1 MKLVQK
7 VLLVFALL
15 LVIGGIVGYTKSDSV
30 ASLIA
35 GGVSG
40 VAILLSCWLYGS
52 RPLVGFGL
60 GLIVSLA
67 LLGRFGS
74 EAVKKGLVM
83 WPGGVVIFFSV
94 VTIVVLVADFLKE
107 RENSSAEQLAPV
119 EDEAAAAEA
128 GKAEA
133 EDEAS
138 SEDA

>member
-107 RENSSAEQLAPV
+107 RESSSAEQLAPV
-119 EDEAAAAEA
+119 EDDAAAEQA
-128 GKAEA
+128 GNAEA
-133 EDEAS
+133 EDEAPAD
-138 SEDA
+138 EA

>member
-35 GGVSG
+35 GGSSG
-40 VAILLSCWLYGS
+40 VAIFLSCWLYGS
-52 RPLVGFGL
+52 RPQFGFGL

-67 LLGRFGS
+67 LLGRFGINALD
-74 EAVKKGLVM
+74 EGLKLM
-83 WPGGVVIFFSV
+83 PGGVIIFFSV
-94 VTIVVLVADFLKE
+94 VTIVVMIATFLKE
-107 RENSSAEQLAPV
+107 REGTGGEQ
-119 EDEAAAAEA
+119 DAAAEDDAAIAEA

-133 EDEAS
+133 EDEAP
-138 SEDA
+138 SEEA

>member
-15 LVIGGIVGYTKSDSV
+15 LVIGGIVGYVKKDS
-30 ASLIA
+30 AESLIA
-35 GGVSG
+35 GSISG
-40 VAILLSCWLYGS
+40 AAIFLSCWLYGS

-119 EDEAAAAEA
+119 EDDAAAEEA

-133 EDEAS
+133 EDEAPS
-138 SEDA
+138 DEA

>member
-15 LVIGGIVGYTKSDSV
+15 LVIGGIVGYVKSDSV

-107 RENSSAEQLAPV
+107 RENSSTEQLAPV

-133 EDEAS
+133 EDEAP

>member
-119 EDEAAAAEA
+119 EDDAAAEQA
-128 GKAEA
+128 GNAEA
-133 EDEAS
+133 EDEAPAD
-138 SEDA
+138 EG